1 MIDSTENEQPS
12 RLRRNAATPQRFIA
26 NKPISNDTSNLINQ
40 LSNEYVYGMNPAF
53 EVLLAGRREVREAL
67 VARKGA
73 PKLQKLL
80 ELLKERNIP
89 VKTVEKGILNT
100 TCGSR
105 EHQGV
110 ALLVSSFPYDS
121 FEALLDASRL
131 LLLDNVEDPRNVG
144 AILRSAEIFGFN
156 HVLLPSKG
164 VPGIYPSVVK
174 SSAGATEHLRVCA
187 EGTANRYLRSVKEAG
202 FKVVALDGK
211 GKDILKPGIIP
222 EREKI
227 MLVTG
232 GENYSVGQFILNNAD
247 HTLRIDQ
254 KGRINSLNTSVAA
267 GIAMHVLS

>member
-1 MIDSTENEQPS
+1 MIES
-12 RLRRNAATPQRFIA
+12 A
-26 NKPISNDTSNLINQ
+26 N
-40 LSNEYVYGMNPAF
+40 NEYVYGMNPAF
-53 EVLLAGRREVREAL
+53 EVLLAGRRNVQEAL

-73 PKLQKLL
+73 PKLEKLL
-80 ELLKERNIP
+80 ELLKARSIP

-100 TCGSR
+100 TCDSR

-110 ALLVSSFPYDS
+110 ALLVSSFPYDP
-121 FEALLDASRL
+121 FEALLDTNRL

-156 HVLLPSKG
+156 HILLPSKG

-174 SSAGATEHLRVCA
+174 SSAGATEHLHVCA
-187 EGTANRYLRSVKEAG
+187 QGTTNRYLRAVKEAG

-211 GKDILKPGIIP
+211 GNDILRPGLIP
-222 EREKI
+222 DQEKI

-247 HTLRIDQ
+247 YTLRIDQ